1 MTKDK
6 LIKKVLLPIGVFA
19 LFYVAAQIIKSNPPE
34 SKRGRPSM
42 APQLYVDVQEI
53 KPKAFTV
60 NVESYGT
67 VKPRTQ
73 SNLLPQVSG
82 QIVAINEAFR
92 DGGFFEKGEVLVE
105 LDDRDLKAEIK
116 VAQANLFNA
125 QHALSEEVARGE
137 QAKQDW
143 DRLGNGREA
152 SDLVLRKPQ
161 LLSAKAKVLSAE
173 AQLDKANLA
182 LERSKIKAPFTG
194 RILKKDVDVGQ
205 VVSPNTRLAQMYAI
219 DYVEVR
225 LPIKNRDLI
234 YLALPETN
242 RTNESTL
249 NENLNVTFSSDLA
262 GIQTWQGK
270 IVRTEGAFDSDAQ
283 QLFVVAQITDPYKHV
298 SAKQL
303 PIKIGQYVSAEIT
316 GKTLNNAIVIP
327 NKSIYQGTYVYIV
340 EDGVLKRKD
349 ITLAWQNE
357 EIAMLESGL
366 TTGQQLVLT
375 PLGQVTSGTR
385 VALNSK
391 DGETVAKQS
400 KKPRKRM
407 TPEEFAKLPK
417 EQQDAIKA
425 RRAKMREQ
433 RGAN

>member
-6 LIKKVLLPIGVFA
+6 LIKKVLVPIGVLA
-19 LFYVAAQIIKSNPPE
+19 LFYVAAQIVKSNPPE
-34 SKRGRPSM
+34 SKRGRPST
-42 APQLYVDVQEI
+42 APQLFVDVKEI
-53 KPKAFTV
+53 KTEPFTI

-67 VKPRTQ
+67 VQPRTQ

-82 QIVAINEAFR
+82 QIVSINEAFR
-92 DGGFFEKGEVLVE
+92 DGGFFEKGDVLVE

-125 QHALSEEVARGE
+125 QHALSEEIARGE

-143 DRLGNGREA
+143 DRLGNGKAA

-205 VVSPNTRLAQMYAI
+205 VVSPNTRLAQIYAV

-234 YLALPETN
+234 YLNLPETS
-242 RTNESTL
+242 RTNEATL
-249 NENLNVTFSSDLA
+249 NDNLNVTFTSDLA
-262 GIQTWQGK
+262 GLQTWQGK

-283 QLFVVAQITDPYKHV
+283 QLFVVAQISDPYKHV

-303 PIKIGQYVSAEIT
+303 PIKIGQYVSAQIT
-316 GKTLNNAIVIP
+316 GKTVDGSIVIP
-327 NKSIYQGTYVYIV
+327 NKAIYQGTYVYIV

-349 ITLAWQNE
+349 IKLAWQNDN
-357 EIAMLESGL
+357 IAMLDEGL
-366 TTGQQLVLT
+366 LPGEKLVLT

-391 DGETVAKQS
+391 DGEVVAQQT
-400 KKPRKRM
+400 KKRGKRM

-417 EQQDAIKA
+417 EKQEEIKK
-425 RRAKMREQ
+425 RRAQMREQ